1 MSSLS
6 STDNIL
12 ALLQKK
18 PQPKKKQT
26 VAVVI
31 APPPP
36 QVKARA
42 IEQELAEE
50 KKIVNEVVEEV
61 LAEQATAQAEAE
73 AIAAEEQFK
82 TVIRDESKISGFN
95 RTAFLNKL
103 QENVKVPEIVKKPLS
118 VIAEA
123 EAEEAAAEKAQTI
136 VAPIV
141 PVEAPFMPV
150 AAPFMPVAPMPV
162 PEESEELIIIKP
174 KPRRTVGKKE
184 PGAPKTVATTAK
196 KPLVGVIHEGP
207 LALIQ
212 IGDTPIG
219 DRLGEKQEL
228 AKITAS
234 PYYMNNRSI
243 FINYISTLFDKY
255 KKELIAES
263 KNATCSTDDE
273 SEAFTLMT
281 HQKIVRDYINLYTPY
296 RGLLLYH
303 GLGSGKTCSSIAIA
317 EGMKSNKKIIVMT
330 PASLRVNYIEELKK
344 CGDLLYRKNQ
354 FWEFISTRENP
365 ELIEILSNILSISV
379 EYIRRMGGAWL
390 VNIKKAANFDNLDAD
405 QQKSLDNQI
414 YEMISYKYKFIN
426 YNGLRKSHIGV
437 LTDNGK
443 INPFDNKV
451 VIIDE
456 AHNFVSRIVNKLR
469 SKEMTL
475 TSLSG
480 QLYNYL
486 MEAKNV
492 KIILLTGT
500 PIINYPNEIAILFN
514 ILRGKIN
521 TWLFKL
527 VIDSTNTQKIN
538 EEYLTSLFKSTLLG
552 GNILD
557 YLSYRPA
564 QNILAITRNPFG
576 FVNQTEKQKYK
587 GVRIGERGEIDDKQF
602 IELVIKIL
610 ADNNI
615 GVKYTTNKNDLT
627 GRKEKNYEIAFESY
641 KALPDSLDDF
651 KTYFIDER
659 NELINPILLKRRIL
673 GLTSYFRSAQENLMP
688 KYDKS
693 TDFRVI
699 RIPMSEH
706 QFRYYELERI
716 EERKREAKNA
726 MKKKKNMNKGIVM
739 EDSSSTYRIFSRAL
753 CNFVF
758 PYPDLSRPK
767 PVMRGENDEI
777 NEEILDVETNEEKIN
792 NVDGLYEAEDVITE
806 ADIEVGANL
815 KAIPKDLVEYDQ
827 RIKSALQE
835 LERNKEKYFSPAG
848 LKTYSP
854 KFLAILNNL
863 QDENNVGLHLIYSQF
878 RTLEGIGILKLV
890 LEANGFAQFKIVKE
904 EGTDTWK
911 LAIKEEDMAKPKF
924 VLYTGTESA
933 EEKELVRNIFNGKWK
948 YVPTSISRQLLEIA
962 PNNNL
967 GEIIKIF
974 MITSSGA
981 EGISLKNVRFVHIT
995 EPYWHPVRMEQVIGR
1010 ARRICSHQDLPP
1022 ELRTVF
1028 VFVYLMTLSA
1038 DQLTN
1043 PATLNLRKV
1052 DVSKVDNKTPM
1063 TSDEAL
1069 FEISN
1074 IKEGLTLQILKAVKE
1089 SSFDCTLHASTGN
1102 KEKLNCFSYGSSDS
1116 SKFISLPSILEEEK
1130 DEVFLKNKMT
1140 TKFEAVEITHDGVK
1154 YAYDPMTNNVYN
1166 LDSYKAGNAVLVGS
1180 LVIFEKD
1187 GKQLFRFVPL

>member
-1 MSSLS
+1 MS

-18 PQPKKKQT
+18 PQPKKKEI
-26 VAVVI
+26 VRVVI
-31 APPPP
+31 APT
-36 QVKARA
+36 RA
-42 IEQELAEE
+42 LEE
-50 KKIVNEVVEEV
+50 KEQQVVVEEAPENV
-61 LAEQATAQAEAE
+61 EASAPEKELKEPEKVEQGL
-73 AIAAEEQFK
+73 
-82 TVIRDESKISGFN
+82 VIRDVSKTSNFN

-103 QENVKVPEIVKKPLS
+103 QENTTIVKKPVMS
-118 VIAEA
+118 SIIE
-123 EAEEAAAEKAQTI
+123 EEATIEK
-136 VAPIV
+136 PV
-141 PVEAPFMPV
+141 PVLQEPVLQEPSTVLPVESALLAP
-150 AAPFMPVAPMPV
+150 AV
-162 PEESEELIIIKP
+162 PEEQPALEAQEFTIIPKP
-174 KPRRTVGKKE
+174 KGKR
-184 PGAPKTVATTAK
+184 APAVAKAPAVK
-196 KPLVGVIHEGP
+196 KPFVGVVQEGP
-207 LALIQ
+207 LSLIK

-219 DRLGEKQEL
+219 ERLGEKEEL

-234 PYYMNNRSI
+234 PYYMSNRSI
-243 FINYISTLFDKY
+243 YTNYISTLFEKY

-263 KNATCSTDDE
+263 KNASCSTDDE
-273 SEAFTLMT
+273 SEEFKLMT

-317 EGMKSNKKIIVMT
+317 EGMKSNKQVIVMT
-330 PASLRVNYIEELKK
+330 PASLQVNYIEELKK
-344 CGDLLYRKNQ
+344 CGDMMYRKNQ
-354 FWEFISTRENP
+354 FWEFVSTRDNP
-365 ELIEILSNILSISV
+365 QLIEILSNILSLSV

-390 VNIKKAANFDNLDAD
+390 VNIKKPANFESLKAD
-405 QQKSLDNQI
+405 EQKSLDKQI
-414 YEMISYKYKFIN
+414 YEMIKYKYKFIN
-426 YNGLRKSHIGV
+426 YNGLRKSHLGV

-469 SKEMTL
+469 TKETTL

-527 VIDSTNTQKIN
+527 VIEAGNTQKIN

-552 GNILD
+552 GNIMD

-587 GVRIGERGEIDDKQF
+587 GVRIGERGEMDDNQF
-602 IELVIKIL
+602 IEYVIKIL
-610 ADNNI
+610 GDNNI
-615 GVKYTTNKNDLT
+615 GVKYTTVKNDIT
-627 GRKEKNYEIAFESY
+627 GKKEKNYEIAFESY
-641 KALPDSLDDF
+641 KALPDSLDEF

-693 TDFRVI
+693 SDFRVI

-726 MKKKKNMNKGIVM
+726 MKKKKNMNKGIVL

-758 PYPDLSRPK
+758 PYPDIPRPK
-767 PVMRGENDEI
+767 PVMMGDAEI
-777 NEEILDVETNEEKIN
+777 SEDILDVATNEDKIN
-792 NVDGLYEAEDVITE
+792 NVDGLYEAEDVVPD
-806 ADIEVGANL
+806 AGAATAASGL
-815 KAIPKDLVEYDQ
+815 DATPKDLVEYDQ
-827 RIKSALQE
+827 RIKTALEE
-835 LERNKEKYFSPAG
+835 LEKGKEKYFSPEG

-863 QDENNVGLHLIYSQF
+863 LDKNNEGLHLIYSQF

-890 LEANGFAQFKIVKE
+890 LEANGFAQFKIVKQ
-904 EGTDTWK
+904 EGTEVWK
-911 LAIKEEDMAKPKF
+911 LAIKEEDMDKPKF

-948 YVPTSISRQLLEIA
+948 YVPASISRELLERA

-1043 PATLNLRKV
+1043 PEALNLRKA
-1052 DVSKVDNKTPM
+1052 DVSKIDNKTPM

-1089 SSFDCTLHASTGN
+1089 SSFDCTLHSSAGN
-1102 KEKLNCFSYGSSDS
+1102 KEKLNCFSYGTSDS
-1116 SKFISLPSILEEEK
+1116 SKFISLPSILEEDK
-1130 DEVFLKNKMT
+1130 DEVFLKNKT
-1140 TKFEAVEITHDGVK
+1140 TDKIKAVEIMIDGIQ
-1154 YAYDPMTNNVYN
+1154 YAYDKETNNVYN
-1166 LDSYKAGNAVLVGS
+1166 LDTYKAGDPIQVGN
-1180 LVIFEKD
+1180 LILFESE
-1187 GKQLFRFVPL
+1187 GKQKYRFVPTF

>member
-1 MSSLS
+1 MS

-18 PQPKKKQT
+18 PQPKKKEI
-26 VAVVI
+26 VRVVI
-31 APPPP
+31 APTRALQQ
-36 QVKARA
+36 QV
-42 IEQELAEE
+42 
-50 KKIVNEVVEEV
+50 VVEEAPENV
-61 LAEQATAQAEAE
+61 EASAPEKELKEPEKVEQG
-73 AIAAEEQFK
+73 I
-82 TVIRDESKISGFN
+82 VIRDVSKTSNFN

-103 QENVKVPEIVKKPLS
+103 QENTTIVKKPVMT
-118 VIAEA
+118 VIQE
-123 EAEEAAAEKAQTI
+123 EEATIEKPVLQEPALQEP
-136 VAPIV
+136 VLQEPV
-141 PVEAPFMPV
+141 LQEPVLPVEQPVLEPQEFTIIPKPKGKRAPAVKREGAVAV
-150 AAPFMPVAPMPV
+150 AAV
-162 PEESEELIIIKP
+162 
-174 KPRRTVGKKE
+174 
-184 PGAPKTVATTAK
+184 K
-196 KPLVGVIHEGP
+196 KPFVQEGP
-207 LALIQ
+207 LSMIK

-219 DRLGEKQEL
+219 ERLGEKEEL

-234 PYYMNNRSI
+234 PYYMSNRSI
-243 FINYISTLFDKY
+243 YTNYISTLFEKY

-263 KNATCSTDDE
+263 KNASCSTDDE
-273 SEAFTLMT
+273 SEEFKLMT

-317 EGMKSNKKIIVMT
+317 EGMKSNKQVIVMT
-330 PASLRVNYIEELKK
+330 PASLQVNYIEELKK
-344 CGDLLYRKNQ
+344 CGDMMYRKNQ
-354 FWEFISTRENP
+354 FWEFVSTRDNP
-365 ELIEILSNILSISV
+365 QLIEILSNILSLSV

-390 VNIKKAANFDNLDAD
+390 VNIKKPANFESLKAD
-405 QQKSLDNQI
+405 EQKSLDKQI
-414 YEMISYKYKFIN
+414 YEMIKYKYKFIN
-426 YNGLRKSHIGV
+426 YNGLRKSHLGV

-469 SKEMTL
+469 TKETTL

-527 VIDSTNTQKIN
+527 VIEAGNTQKIN

-552 GNILD
+552 GNIMD

-587 GVRIGERGEIDDKQF
+587 GVRIGERGEMDDNQF
-602 IELVIKIL
+602 IEYVIKIL
-610 ADNNI
+610 GDNNI
-615 GVKYTTNKNDLT
+615 GVKYTTVKNDIT
-627 GRKEKNYEIAFESY
+627 GKKEKNYEIAFESY
-641 KALPDSLDDF
+641 KALPDSLDEF

-693 TDFRVI
+693 SDFRVI

-726 MKKKKNMNKGIVM
+726 MKKKKNMNKGIVL

-758 PYPDLSRPK
+758 PYPDIPRPK
-767 PVMRGENDEI
+767 PVMMGDAEI
-777 NEEILDVETNEEKIN
+777 SEDILDVATNEDKIN
-792 NVDGLYEAEDVITE
+792 NVDGLYEAEDVVPE
-806 ADIEVGANL
+806 PGAVAASTAATGL
-815 KAIPKDLVEYDQ
+815 DTTPKDLVEYDQ
-827 RIKSALQE
+827 RIKMALEE
-835 LERNKEKYFSPAG
+835 LEKGKEKYFSPEG

-863 QDENNVGLHLIYSQF
+863 LDENNEGLHLIYSQF

-904 EGTDTWK
+904 EGTEVWK
-911 LAIKEEDMAKPKF
+911 LAIKEEDMDKPKF

-948 YVPTSISRQLLEIA
+948 YVPASISRELLERA

-1043 PATLNLRKV
+1043 PEALNLRKV
-1052 DVSKVDNKTPM
+1052 DVSKIDNKTPM

-1089 SSFDCTLHASTGN
+1089 SSFDCTLHSSAGN
-1102 KEKLNCFSYGSSDS
+1102 KEKLNCFSYGTSDS
-1116 SKFISLPSILEEEK
+1116 SKFISLPSILEEDK
-1130 DEVFLKNKMT
+1130 DEVFLKNKT
-1140 TKFEAVEITHDGVK
+1140 TDKIKAVEIMIDGIQ
-1154 YAYDPMTNNVYN
+1154 YAYDKETNNVYN
-1166 LDSYKAGNAVLVGS
+1166 LDTYKAGDPVQVGN
-1180 LVIFEKD
+1180 LILFESE
-1187 GKQLFRFVPL
+1187 GKQKYRFVPTF

>member
-1 MSSLS
+1 MS

-18 PQPKKKQT
+18 PQPKKKEI
-26 VAVVI
+26 VRVVI
-31 APPPP
+31 APTRAVEEEEQQ
-36 QVKARA
+36 QV
-42 IEQELAEE
+42 
-50 KKIVNEVVEEV
+50 VVEESAP
-61 LAEQATAQAEAE
+61 AE
-73 AIAAEEQFK
+73 AAEELK
-82 TVIRDESKISGFN
+82 EVEKGLVIRDVSKTSNFN

-103 QENVKVPEIVKKPLS
+103 QENTSVIKKPVMT
-118 VIAEA
+118 VIQEEEVTIEKPAPVLPAPVLLAPVLLAPVLPAPLPEEQPSA
-123 EAEEAAAEKAQTI
+123 LPEEAQEFTIIPKPKGKKAPAVKREPKEGAVAATVVTKK
-136 VAPIV
+136 
-141 PVEAPFMPV
+141 PFMQ
-150 AAPFMPVAPMPV
+150 
-162 PEESEELIIIKP
+162 
-174 KPRRTVGKKE
+174 
-184 PGAPKTVATTAK
+184 
-196 KPLVGVIHEGP
+196 EGP
-207 LALIQ
+207 LSLIK

-219 DRLGEKQEL
+219 ERLGAKEEL

-243 FINYISTLFDKY
+243 YTNYISTLFEKY

-263 KNATCSTDDE
+263 KNASCSTDDE
-273 SEAFTLMT
+273 SEEFKLMT

-317 EGMKSNKKIIVMT
+317 EGMKSNKQVIVMT
-330 PASLRVNYIEELKK
+330 PASLQVNYIEELKK
-344 CGDLLYRKNQ
+344 CGDMMYRKNQ
-354 FWEFISTRENP
+354 FWEFVSTRDNP
-365 ELIEILSNILSISV
+365 QLIEILSNILSLSV

-390 VNIKKAANFDNLDAD
+390 VNIKKPANFENLKAD
-405 QQKSLDNQI
+405 EQKSLDKQI
-414 YEMISYKYKFIN
+414 YEMIKYKYKFIN
-426 YNGLRKSHIGV
+426 YNGLRKSHLGV

-469 SKEMTL
+469 TKETTL

-527 VIDSTNTQKIN
+527 VIEAGNTQKIN

-552 GNILD
+552 GNIMD

-602 IELVIKIL
+602 IEYVIKIL
-610 ADNNI
+610 GDNNI
-615 GVKYTTNKNDLT
+615 GVKYTTIKNDIT
-627 GRKEKNYEIAFESY
+627 GKKEKNYEIAFESY
-641 KALPDSLDDF
+641 KALPDSLDEF

-693 TDFRVI
+693 SDFRVI

-726 MKKKKNMNKGIVM
+726 MKKKKNMNKGIVL

-758 PYPDLSRPK
+758 PYPDIPRPK
-767 PVMRGENDEI
+767 PVMMGDAEI
-777 NEEILDVETNEEKIN
+777 SEDILDVATNEDKIN
-792 NVDGLYEAEDVITE
+792 NVDGLYEAEDVIPDVTT
-806 ADIEVGANL
+806 AATGLDAT
-815 KAIPKDLVEYDQ
+815 PKDLVEYDQ
-827 RIKSALQE
+827 RIKTALEE
-835 LERNKEKYFSPAG
+835 LEKGKDKYFSPEG

-863 QDENNVGLHLIYSQF
+863 LDENNEGLHLIYSQF

-904 EGTDTWK
+904 EGTEVWK
-911 LAIKEEDMAKPKF
+911 LAIKEEDMDKPKF
-924 VLYTGTESA
+924 VLYTGTETA

-948 YVPTSISRQLLEIA
+948 YVPASISRELLERA

-1043 PATLNLRKV
+1043 PEALNLRKA
-1052 DVSKVDNKTPM
+1052 DVSKIDNKTPM

-1089 SSFDCTLHASTGN
+1089 SSFDCTLHSSAGN

-1116 SKFISLPSILEEEK
+1116 SKFISLPSILDEDK
-1130 DEVFLKNKMT
+1130 DEVFLKNKT
-1140 TKFEAVEITHDGVK
+1140 TDKIKAVEIRIDGIT
-1154 YAYDPMTNNVYN
+1154 YAYDQETNNVYN
-1166 LDSYKAGNAVLVGS
+1166 LDTYKAGDPVQVGN
-1180 LVIFEKD
+1180 LILFESE
-1187 GKQLFRFVPL
+1187 GKQKYRFVPL

>member
-1 MSSLS
+1 MS

-18 PQPKKKQT
+18 PQPKKKET
-26 VAVVI
+26 VRVVI
-31 APPPP
+31 APTRVVEKEQP
-36 QVKARA
+36 QV
-42 IEQELAEE
+42 
-50 KKIVNEVVEEV
+50 VVEEA
-61 LAEQATAQAEAE
+61 AEKVEEAE
-73 AIAAEEQFK
+73 ALEELKEQGL
-82 TVIRDESKISGFN
+82 VIRDVSKTSNFN
-95 RTAFLNKL
+95 RTAFLSKL
-103 QENVKVPEIVKKPLS
+103 QENTTIVKKPILS
-118 VIAEA
+118 SIIEQEPALLEPP
-123 EAEEAAAEKAQTI
+123 
-136 VAPIV
+136 APE
-141 PVEAPFMPV
+141 PALLEP
-150 AAPFMPVAPMPV
+150 AAPEPPAQEPHAQEPAQEFT
-162 PEESEELIIIKP
+162 IIP
-174 KPRRTVGKKE
+174 KPRGKRAPAVPKE
-184 PGAPKTVATTAK
+184 RALAVAVTK
-196 KPLVGVIHEGP
+196 KPFMQEGP
-207 LALIQ
+207 LSLIK

-219 DRLGEKQEL
+219 ERLGEKEEL

-234 PYYMNNRSI
+234 PYYMSNRSI
-243 FINYISTLFDKY
+243 YTNYISTLFEKY

-263 KNATCSTDDE
+263 KNASCSTDDE
-273 SEAFTLMT
+273 SEEFKLMT

-317 EGMKSNKKIIVMT
+317 EGMKSNKQVIVMT
-330 PASLRVNYIEELKK
+330 PASLQVNYIEELKK
-344 CGDLLYRKNQ
+344 CGDMLYRKNQ
-354 FWEFISTRENP
+354 FWEFVSTRDNP
-365 ELIEILSNILSISV
+365 QLIEILSNILSLSV

-390 VNIKKAANFDNLDAD
+390 VNIKKPANFDSLKAD
-405 QQKSLDNQI
+405 EQKSLDKQI
-414 YEMISYKYKFIN
+414 YEMIKYKYKFIN
-426 YNGLRKSHIGV
+426 YNGLRKSHLGV
-437 LTDNGK
+437 LTDNGR

-456 AHNFVSRIVNKLR
+456 AHNFVSRIVNKFR
-469 SKEMTL
+469 TKETTL

-527 VIDSTNTQKIN
+527 VIEAGNTQKIN

-552 GNILD
+552 GNIMD

-587 GVRIGERGEIDDKQF
+587 GVRIGERGEMDDKQF
-602 IELVIKIL
+602 IEYVIKIL
-610 ADNNI
+610 GDNNI
-615 GVKYTTNKNDLT
+615 GVKYTSSKNDLT
-627 GRKEKNYEIAFESY
+627 GKKEKNYEIAFESY
-641 KALPDSLDDF
+641 KALPDSLDEF
-651 KTYFIDER
+651 KTFFIDER

-693 TDFRVI
+693 SDFRVI

-726 MKKKKNMNKGIVM
+726 MKKKKNMNKGILS

-758 PYPDLSRPK
+758 PYPDIPRPK
-767 PVMRGENDEI
+767 PVMIGDAEI
-777 NEEILDVETNEEKIN
+777 NEDILDVATNEEKIN
-792 NVDGLYEAEDVITE
+792 NVDGLYEAEDVIP
-806 ADIEVGANL
+806 DPGAATAAAGL
-815 KAIPKDLVEYDQ
+815 DATPKDLVEYDQ
-827 RIKSALQE
+827 RIKTALEE
-835 LERNKEKYFSPAG
+835 LEKGKDKYFSPEG

-863 QDENNVGLHLIYSQF
+863 LDENNEGLHLIYSQF

-904 EGTDTWK
+904 EGTEIWK
-911 LAIKEEDMAKPKF
+911 LAIKEEDMDKPKF

-948 YVPTSISRQLLEIA
+948 YVPASISRELLERA

-1043 PATLNLRKV
+1043 PEALNLRKA
-1052 DVSKVDNKTPM
+1052 DVSKIDNKTPM
-1063 TSDEAL
+1063 TSDETL

-1089 SSFDCTLHASTGN
+1089 SSFDCTLHSSVGN
-1102 KEKLNCFSYGSSDS
+1102 KEKLNCFSYGTSDS
-1116 SKFISLPSILEEEK
+1116 SKFISLPSILEEDK
-1130 DEVFLKNKMT
+1130 DEVFLKNKT
-1140 TKFEAVEITHDGVK
+1140 TDKIKAVEIMIDGIQ
-1154 YAYDPMTNNVYN
+1154 YAYDKETNNVYN
-1166 LDSYKAGNAVLVGS
+1166 LDTYKAGDPVQVGN
-1180 LVIFEKD
+1180 LILFESE
-1187 GKQLFRFVPL
+1187 GKQKYRFVPL

>member
-1 MSSLS
+1 MS

-18 PQPKKKQT
+18 PQPKKKET
-26 VAVVI
+26 VRVVI
-31 APPPP
+31 APTRVVEKEQP
-36 QVKARA
+36 QV
-42 IEQELAEE
+42 
-50 KKIVNEVVEEV
+50 VVEEA
-61 LAEQATAQAEAE
+61 AEKVEEAE
-73 AIAAEEQFK
+73 ALEELKEQGL
-82 TVIRDESKISGFN
+82 VIRDVSKTSNFN
-95 RTAFLNKL
+95 RTAFLSKL
-103 QENVKVPEIVKKPLS
+103 QENTTIVKKPILS
-118 VIAEA
+118 SIIEQEPALLEPP
-123 EAEEAAAEKAQTI
+123 
-136 VAPIV
+136 APE
-141 PVEAPFMPV
+141 PALLEP
-150 AAPFMPVAPMPV
+150 AAPEPPAQEPHAQEPAQEFT
-162 PEESEELIIIKP
+162 IIP
-174 KPRRTVGKKE
+174 KPRGKRAPAVPKE
-184 PGAPKTVATTAK
+184 RALAVAVTK
-196 KPLVGVIHEGP
+196 KPFMQEGP
-207 LALIQ
+207 LSLIK

-219 DRLGEKQEL
+219 ERLGEKEEL

-234 PYYMNNRSI
+234 PYYMSNRSI
-243 FINYISTLFDKY
+243 YTNYISTLFEKY

-263 KNATCSTDDE
+263 KNASCSTDDE
-273 SEAFTLMT
+273 SEEFKLMT

-317 EGMKSNKKIIVMT
+317 EGMKSNKQVIVMT
-330 PASLRVNYIEELKK
+330 PASLQVNYIEELKK
-344 CGDLLYRKNQ
+344 CGDMLYRKNQ
-354 FWEFISTRENP
+354 FWEFVSTRDNP
-365 ELIEILSNILSISV
+365 QLIEILSNILSLSV

-390 VNIKKAANFDNLDAD
+390 VNIKKPANFDSLKAD
-405 QQKSLDNQI
+405 EQKSLDKQI
-414 YEMISYKYKFIN
+414 YEMIKYKYKFIN
-426 YNGLRKSHIGV
+426 YNGLRKSHLGV
-437 LTDNGK
+437 LTDNGR

-469 SKEMTL
+469 TKETTL

-527 VIDSTNTQKIN
+527 VIEAGNTQKIN

-552 GNILD
+552 GNIMD

-587 GVRIGERGEIDDKQF
+587 GVRIGERGEMDDKQF
-602 IELVIKIL
+602 IEYVIKIL
-610 ADNNI
+610 GDNNI
-615 GVKYTTNKNDLT
+615 GVKYTSSKNDLT
-627 GRKEKNYEIAFESY
+627 GKKEKNYEIAFESY
-641 KALPDSLDDF
+641 KALPDSLDEF
-651 KTYFIDER
+651 KTFFIDER

-693 TDFRVI
+693 SDFRVI

-726 MKKKKNMNKGIVM
+726 MKKKKNMNKGILS

-758 PYPDLSRPK
+758 PYPDIPRPK
-767 PVMRGENDEI
+767 PVMIGDAEI
-777 NEEILDVETNEEKIN
+777 NEDILDVATNEEKIN
-792 NVDGLYEAEDVITE
+792 NVDGLYEAEDVIP
-806 ADIEVGANL
+806 DPGAATAAAGL
-815 KAIPKDLVEYDQ
+815 DATPKDLVEYDQ
-827 RIKSALQE
+827 RIKTALEE
-835 LERNKEKYFSPAG
+835 LEKGKDKYFSPEG

-863 QDENNVGLHLIYSQF
+863 LDENNEGLHLIYSQF

-904 EGTDTWK
+904 EGTEIWK
-911 LAIKEEDMAKPKF
+911 LAIKEEDMDKPKF

-948 YVPTSISRQLLEIA
+948 YVPASISRELLERA

-1043 PATLNLRKV
+1043 PEALNLRKA
-1052 DVSKVDNKTPM
+1052 DVSKIDNKTPM
-1063 TSDEAL
+1063 TSDETL

-1089 SSFDCTLHASTGN
+1089 SSFDCTLHSSVGN
-1102 KEKLNCFSYGSSDS
+1102 KEKLNCFSYGTSDS
-1116 SKFISLPSILEEEK
+1116 SKFISLPSILEEDK
-1130 DEVFLKNKMT
+1130 DEVFLKNKT
-1140 TKFEAVEITHDGVK
+1140 TDKIKAVEIMIDGIQ
-1154 YAYDPMTNNVYN
+1154 YAYDKETNNVYN
-1166 LDSYKAGNAVLVGS
+1166 LDTYKAGDPVQVGN
-1180 LVIFEKD
+1180 LILFESE
-1187 GKQLFRFVPL
+1187 GKQKYRFVPL